1 MIREVLAASW
11 RQSPART
18 VAALALAPVF
28 GLALFYG
35 LPFVLAVYVE
45 EPEPEPRPGA
55 SGCYRDVAVFLL
67 VVVPLV
73 AAALGI
79 AVFVRRTVR

>member
-35 LPFVLAVYVE
+35 LPFVLAVYLE
-45 EPEPEPRPGA
+45 
-55 SGCYRDVAVFLL
+55 VFR
-67 VVVPLV
+67 
-73 AAALGI
+73 AA
-79 AVFVRRTVR
+79 

>member
-1 MIREVLAASW
+1 MADVIEEVIRASW

-18 VAALALAPVF
+18 IAAFALAPVF

-45 EPEPEPRPGA
+45 
-55 SGCYRDVAVFLL
+55 VFR
-67 VVVPLV
+67 
-73 AAALGI
+73 AG
-79 AVFVRRTVR
+79 